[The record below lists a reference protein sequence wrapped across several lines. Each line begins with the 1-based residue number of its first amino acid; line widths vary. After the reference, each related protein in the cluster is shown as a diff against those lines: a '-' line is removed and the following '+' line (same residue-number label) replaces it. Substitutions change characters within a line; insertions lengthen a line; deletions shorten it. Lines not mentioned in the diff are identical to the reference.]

1 VTTTFDASA
10 ALLEALRN
18 PDGGFGVRAS
28 QPSEAEPTALA
39 ALALDDEGARA
50 WLAGAQAG
58 DGSFGLNAGPY
69 RNDAATG
76 LAALALDPGPER
88 ERALDYLERTRAA
101 RVEASDAVPMDADA
115 IGWAWATGT
124 ASWTEPTARA
134 LLALRV
140 GRPSS
145 SAIADGVAL
154 LRDREAVG
162 GGWNYG
168 NRTVLGEDLPPFVQ
182 TTAIALIALRGADAE
197 LEARGTDTLRG
208 LWRTESAGGLSV
220 ATTLAAFRLAAD
232 DAESDAAALV
242 LDELVAQTG
251 LLGDGVAL
259 AWSALATGEGLRHLE
274 VA

>member
-1 VTTTFDASA
+1 MTTTFDESA
-10 ALLEALRN
+10 GLLEELRN
-18 PDGGFGVRAS
+18 PDGGFGVRAG

-39 ALALDDEGARA
+39 ALALDDDDARA
-50 WLAGAQAG
+50 WLAGSQAG
-58 DGSFGLNAGPY
+58 DGSFGVMVGPY

-76 LAALALDPGPER
+76 LAALALAPGPER
-88 ERALDYLERTRAA
+88 ERALDHLEHTRAA
-101 RVEASDAVPMDADA
+101 RVEASDEVPMDVDA

-134 LLALRV
+134 LMAFRL
-140 GRPSS
+140 GRPAS
-145 SAIADGVAL
+145 SAIADGIEL

-168 NRTVLGEDLPPFVQ
+168 NRTVLQEDLPPYVQ

-197 LEARGTDTLRG
+197 LESRGLDALRG

-220 ATTLAAFRLAAD
+220 ATTLAAFRLADLA
-232 DAESDAAALV
+232 AESDEAASV
-242 LDELVAQTG
+242 LDELVGRTG

-259 AWSALATGEGLRHLE
+259 AWSALATGDGIRHLE
-274 VA
+274 IK